1 MGSHTHSAFE
11 RLEIVETG
19 RRRRWS
25 AAEKRRIIMESLSG
39 PRQVSATARRHGLS
53 RSLLVTWRRAFL
65 AAGEATI
72 AERGSPSAVVAIPT
86 FAAAVIT
93 AEPEKPA
100 PAPACASSTAS
111 PSPRLEIV
119 LACGRRI
126 IIEGGVDMDAVLK
139 LARGL
144 EALR

>member
-1 MGSHTHSAFE
+1 MASHTHSAFE

-25 AAEKRRIIMESLSG
+25 VAEKRRIILESLAG

-72 AERGSPSAVVAIPT
+72 AEGGSPPAVVAMPT
-86 FAAAVIT
+86 FAAAVIA
-93 AEPEKPA
+93 AEPEKPEIA
-100 PAPACASSTAS
+100 PLCASSTAS
-111 PSPRLEIV
+111 PPRLEIV

-126 IIEGGVDMDAVLK
+126 IVEGGVDMDAVLK